1 MVHGSWKCRDGGLLE
16 SSGAGWSHAVIECSL
31 PPAALPLC
39 LGLSPLGPSRAHPQG
54 PGRYRRHAHLLLL
67 PSLSLGGSLSF
78 SLDTQVVGLC
88 GDRKVHTAA
97 QSKSN
102 AEGWVSRAFRSDP
115 CPGLG
120 GPANTSVHLAE
131 ALQKAALR

>member
-1 MVHGSWKCRDGGLLE
+1 MGGSLRAAGL
-16 SSGAGWSHAVIECSL
+16 AGRTQPVSAVC
-31 PPAALPLC
+31 PRRLC
-39 LGLSPLGPSRAHPQG
+39 LSRPVPTWTLPGSPAGSR
-54 PGRYRRHAHLLLL
+54 RYRRHTHLLLL

-115 CPGLG
+115 CLGLG